1 MKRRVSNTVNLSAFE
16 KEHIKKKYQGAY
28 SKKIKT
34 TKRKERKDITP
45 MENDNGDNGS
55 FFKYAYRF
63 YYLLDMPADEA
74 YRSFRM
80 CMRGADEGK
89 VVAYL
94 YDFGMK
100 NRSELI
106 DMVKRSTV
114 EYREDI
120 EEKFEFIMDKIKWIM
135 FDRLT
140 K

>member
-1 MKRRVSNTVNLSAFE
+1 MLKGKTVNLSYGESKALE
-16 KEHIKKKYQGAY
+16 RKYKRIVNKTPK
-28 SKKIKT
+28 SKKVKVS
-34 TKRKERKDITP
+34 KVP
-45 MENDNGDNGS
+45 MENDNGDKGS

-74 YRSFRM
+74 YRCFRM
-80 CMRGADEGK
+80 CMRGDDEGK

-106 DMVKRSTV
+106 DTVKRSTV
-114 EYREDI
+114 EYREGI
-120 EEKFEFIMDKIKWIM
+120 EEKFEFIKDKLKNNM
-135 FDRLT
+135 FERLA

>member
-1 MKRRVSNTVNLSAFE
+1 MKKRVSNTVNLSDFE
-16 KEHIKKKYQGAY
+16 KQHIKKKYQDTY
-28 SKKIKT
+28 SKKVKS
-34 TKRKERKDITP
+34 KKVKVSKVP
-45 MENDNGDNGS
+45 MENDNGDKGS

-74 YRSFRM
+74 YRCFRV
-80 CMRGADEGK
+80 CMRDADEGK

-106 DMVKRSTV
+106 DTVKRSTV
-114 EYREDI
+114 EYREGI
-120 EEKFEFIMDKIKWIM
+120 EEKFEFIKDKLKNNM
-135 FDRLT
+135 FERLT